1 MKDINKLKNIII
13 NLDDNDLNE
22 LQKYEKEIKNKKFEF
37 KDEFEE
43 ITIYNN
49 KKLKIYNQFL
59 LVESSLYYYFE
70 ENFKIKSEKQKFF
83 FKFVNQKVILK
94 KNSITKYMIFI
105 VNFGTKQCSI
115 EYILDY
121 NKSEDLEKEF
131 NDLIKS
137 GIEKYFNEKMMFNK
151 EANKND
157 IISPIISGEEII
169 GCGYKYNSNIKE
181 YINADNRL
189 NYLKNDTA
197 LMQLVSLYS

>member
-137 GIEKYFNEKMMFNK
+137 GIEKYFNEK
-151 EANKND
+151 
-157 IISPIISGEEII
+157 
-169 GCGYKYNSNIKE
+169 
-181 YINADNRL
+181 
-189 NYLKNDTA
+189 
-197 LMQLVSLYS
+197 